1 MNIQKLPVS
10 SINFIYT
17 TEEIM
22 TTTINKKSGKGMING
37 VVSELT
43 TFFHVQPGHEAAMR
57 EAIEMVNQQLQ
68 EMGPAVH
75 RKMGLREWRQVLFD
89 NDTRLLLV
97 TSFETDW
104 DPYVDDAIV
113 TFSPETFSA
122 WLKHT
127 VEAGQLDPALVKSIK
142 VDLSQGIANSA
153 LLKAVLQA
161 GQAPASAYLDV
172 LSDQTVPQIRKAQGV
187 EQAYEQVLDNPE
199 AIDMLQHPAFKPLL
213 DQAAS

>member
-1 MNIQKLPVS
+1 M
-10 SINFIYT
+10 
-17 TEEIM
+17 EEIL

-57 EAIEMVNQQLQ
+57 EAVEMVNQQLQ
-68 EMGPAVH
+68 EMGPEVH

-89 NDTRLLLV
+89 NDTRVLLV

-113 TFSPETFSA
+113 TFSPESFSA
-122 WLKHT
+122 WLQHT
-127 VEAGQLDPALVKSIK
+127 VEAGQLDRAQVQSIK
-142 VDLSQGIANSA
+142 ADLRQGIANSA

-172 LSDQTVPQIRKAQGV
+172 LSDQTVPQIRKAQELERAF
-187 EQAYEQVLDNPE
+187 EQMLDNPE
-199 AIDMLQHPAFKPLL
+199 SIEMLQQPALKPLL

>member
-1 MNIQKLPVS
+1 MIATQS
-10 SINFIYT
+10 T
-17 TEEIM
+17 
-22 TTTINKKSGKGMING
+22 KSGKGMIDG

-43 TFFHVQPGHEAAMR
+43 TFFHVRPGHEAAMR
-57 EAIEMVNQQLQ
+57 AAVEGVDQLLH
-68 EMGPAVH
+68 EMGADAH

-113 TFSPETFSA
+113 TFSPESFSA
-122 WLKHT
+122 WLQHT
-127 VEAGQLDPALVKSIK
+127 VEAGQLDQAQVQSIK
-142 VDLSQGIANSA
+142 ADLRQGIANSA

-172 LSDQTVPQIRKAQGV
+172 LSDQTVPQIRKAQHL
-187 EQAYEQVLDNPE
+187 ESAFQQVLDDPAAE
-199 AIDMLQHPAFKPLL
+199 QALQQPALKPLL
-213 DQAAS
+213 NHAAD